1 MSWSKLFNCIVTTSG
16 GRMLVSNDET
26 SIEDKYRMSNV
37 IVGFGIGQLEVLDHL
52 VAARRQYKPDM
63 KIL

>member
-1 MSWSKLFNCIVTTSG
+1 
-16 GRMLVSNDET
+16 MLVSNDET